1 VASWIIY
8 SRYIGF
14 PGRKT
19 GEPELKVI
27 PACWPKYQ
35 LLNSPWEKQMKGNRK
50 KTQKI
55 QMTLMIGSFVSF
67 NFISK
72 KDKAP

>member
-1 VASWIIY
+1 VASWIIN
-8 SRYIGF
+8 SLYIGF

-35 LLNSPWEKQMKGNRK
+35 LLNSPWEKQVKE
-50 KTQKI
+50 
-55 QMTLMIGSFVSF
+55 
-67 NFISK
+67 
-72 KDKAP
+72 